1 VAIRAL
7 RALAR
12 LAGEDDL
19 PFIAD
24 ATLSSAKPVSVAA
37 EGALAKLGA
46 RFPSAARELARSISA
61 DATRELPAAILLGA
75 GASSGVLAER
85 DASFL
90 AHAATAGDPRARR
103 AAVDAVSALRA
114 ASGAAYPAALEVLS
128 FALTDE
134 VHEVQVAAARAL
146 GRLCSAP
153 EAPRASDVLDLVDRS
168 GAADLVAATVRAIG
182 EGMSATESPSTELVS
197 ALALFAR
204 GAPSQVALAAVDSL
218 GHAHRAGAASAIGA
232 LASAIDHPDE
242 DVVKAAILK
251 ISSLRSDE
259 STDLVCAALAK
270 GLAHAS
276 PAVRLVAVES
286 LGEEDTAAARA
297 ELLRHLAVETDRR
310 VEDAI
315 RLLLP
320 SGIEGGER

>member
-1 VAIRAL
+1 M
-7 RALAR
+7 
-12 LAGEDDL
+12 
-19 PFIAD
+19 
-24 ATLSSAKPVSVAA
+24 
-37 EGALAKLGA
+37 
-46 RFPSAARELARSISA
+46 
-61 DATRELPAAILLGA
+61 
-75 GASSGVLAER
+75 
-85 DASFL
+85 
-90 AHAATAGDPRARR
+90 
-103 AAVDAVSALRA
+103 SALRA

-182 EGMSATESPSTELVS
+182 EGMSATQSPSTELVS

-218 GHAHRAGAASAIGA
+218 GHAHRAGATAAIGA
-232 LASAIDHPDE
+232 LSSAIDHPDE

-251 ISSLRSDE
+251 LSSLRSDDSAE
-259 STDLVCAALAK
+259 LVRAGLAK

-276 PAVRLVAVES
+276 AAVRLVAVEG
-286 LGEEDTAAARA
+286 LAEEDTSAARA
-297 ELLRHLAVETDRR
+297 ELSRRLLVETDRS

-315 RLLLP
+315 RPLLA
-320 SGIEGGER
+320 SGAEGGER